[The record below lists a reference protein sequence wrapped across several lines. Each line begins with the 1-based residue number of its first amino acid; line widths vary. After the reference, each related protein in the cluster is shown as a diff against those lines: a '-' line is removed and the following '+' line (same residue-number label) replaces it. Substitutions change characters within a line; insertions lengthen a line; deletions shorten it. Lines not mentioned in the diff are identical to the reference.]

1 MPLPSCYR
9 ALIRHIIIFY
19 ERVRSADAK
28 GTRFD
33 PAATAAPKIPSRF
46 VSFRFEFHDL
56 IPFASPERLPSGSLS
71 ALPLNL
77 SFATPINN
85 TLDLESPT

>member
-1 MPLPSCYR
+1 MKTIQPYLIPLPSCYR

-28 GTRFD
+28 STRFD

-46 VSFRFEFHDL
+46 VSFRFEFHD
-56 IPFASPERLPSGSLS
+56 PLS
-71 ALPLNL
+71 LPLNG
-77 SFATPINN
+77 SPRKPFRATPELIIR
-85 TLDLESPT
+85 TPYQ